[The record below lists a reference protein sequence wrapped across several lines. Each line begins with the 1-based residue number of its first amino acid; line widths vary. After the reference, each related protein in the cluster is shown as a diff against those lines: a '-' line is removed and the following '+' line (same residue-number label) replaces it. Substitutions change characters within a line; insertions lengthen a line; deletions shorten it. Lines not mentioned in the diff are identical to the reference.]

1 MVKSFL
7 VRGFYLKFFKKVK
20 CILNKMKIMKEFF
33 KYSLKVKERYFLQA
47 FSSIRLDEDVLKT
60 SSG

>member
-1 MVKSFL
+1 
-7 VRGFYLKFFKKVK
+7 
-20 CILNKMKIMKEFF
+20 MKIMKQFF